1 VGEIS
6 QTVNETMAFG
16 DWFRRLWGSIGRQG
30 VNAGVMN
37 GASHGTS
44 GPFVVRV
51 GAFSDR
57 GRRDNNED
65 NYFVGS
71 EHHVYMVAD
80 GMGGQAAG
88 EIASQIAVEII
99 PERLKSLSPSPKED
113 EVKSALMAAFVECN
127 EKILAKGAADANAQN
142 LGTTAVVI
150 LIRNSQLALAHIG
163 DSQCQ
168 LLRDHHLEVL
178 TEDHNLAEALKKAG
192 TITAEEVPHHRYR
205 NVLYRFLGM
214 KENGVEPD
222 IRFLEMQAG
231 DRWLLA
237 SDGVTGALSPEEI
250 TREML
255 NRNDPQSCAAEL
267 VRLAIENGSK
277 DNATCVVLYIDH
289 Q

>member
-1 VGEIS
+1 MV
-6 QTVNETMAFG
+6 FG
-16 DWFRRLWGSIGRQG
+16 DWFRKLWSSVGRPG
-30 VNAGVMN
+30 TNSGVME
-37 GASHGTS
+37 GATQGTA

-51 GAFSDR
+51 GAYSDR

-65 NYFVGS
+65 NYFVGADQNI
-71 EHHVYMVAD
+71 YMVAD

-88 EIASQIAVEII
+88 EVASQLAVDII
-99 PERLKSLSPSPKED
+99 PQRLKSIGAHAKEED
-113 EVKSALMAAFVECN
+113 IKSALMAAFVECN
-127 EKILAKGAADANAQN
+127 EKILAKGAADSTAQN
-142 LGTTAVVI
+142 LGTTAVVV
-150 LIRNSQLALAHIG
+150 LIRDKHLALAHIG

-168 LLRDHHLEVL
+168 LLRNQSLKVL

-192 TITAEEVPHHRYR
+192 TITAEEVPNHRYR

-222 IRFLEMQAG
+222 FQFYELQPG

-237 SDGVTGALSPEEI
+237 SDGVTGVLTTEEI

-255 NRNDPQSCAAEL
+255 NRNDPQSCAVEL

-277 DNATCVVLYIDH
+277 DNATCVVLFIDH